1 MQNGAMKGDA
11 TMRRDEAAGYQP
23 AVAGGGKDKARI
35 GGAAEKATYAGRGGR
50 CTFPRQFGDWPR
62 IRIRGVEVQILP
74 GGLSQIQWAA
84 RCANTRQP
92 ATEARVRGI
101 GCAGKGSHIIP
112 SAWAP
117 RQGARCEYAQ
127 HREANSD
134 SFLAG

>member
-1 MQNGAMKGDA
+1 MTRVEALMLNAGPH
-11 TMRRDEAAGYQP
+11 RREGS
-23 AVAGGGKDKARI
+23 KDKAQAGLAINELTPDWAMVR
-35 GGAAEKATYAGRGGR
+35 AARFTPGYRTVGRAFVSVGSEI
-50 CTFPRQFGDWPR
+50 QL
-62 IRIRGVEVQILP
+62 LP
-74 GGLSQIQWAA
+74 GGSFFKWALE
-84 RCANTRQP
+84 CLNTPEP

-127 HREANSD
+127 HRETNSD